1 MQSSNNKSQELIIAI
16 LAFISVLCF
25 WRNINFSSVWLNA
38 CSIVEHEDYNDKAA
52 Y

>member
-1 MQSSNNKSQELIIAI
+1 MQSSNNKSQELIIAV

-25 WRNINFSSVWLNA
+25 WRKINFSSMWLNS
-38 CSIVEHEDYNDKAA
+38 CSIVEHEDYNDQAA